1 MFPAVRAVNQE
12 PRQISGADRRKGLC
26 ARGIRGTSV
35 VDVVRHESVT
45 SAGRRPELVRVLA
58 NRGRRRRSRA
68 GMSEIVGF
76 AAMMCR
82 LSLPPTQ
89 PATGAFVNSTE
100 ATFHYGYRAIDPRVI
115 GRLSGR
121 RRIRVAGPETVG
133 ADTVWPTA
141 RRREGLSPAGWD
153 ISSGVS
159 RRAMVISVPFAFEGL
174 TTIHGKLAR
183 QYRRADCGAVLDV
196 RRGVTAFHPA
206 RRQWVCKVTSPESD
220 REGFTGAGAGWATR
234 EDWVAS
240 RSLGVTARGRRHQSQ
255 PAVAFSS
262 FTERSIDGL
271 VK

>member
-26 ARGIRGTSV
+26 ARGIRGTAV
-35 VDVVRHESVT
+35 VAVVRHESVT

-121 RRIRVAGPETVG
+121 RRVRLLNWNRLEQ
-133 ADTVWPTA
+133 
-141 RRREGLSPAGWD
+141 RRFGQR
-153 ISSGVS
+153 
-159 RRAMVISVPFAFEGL
+159 
-174 TTIHGKLAR
+174 
-183 QYRRADCGAVLDV
+183 CGAEK
-196 RRGVTAFHPA
+196 GGA
-206 RRQWVCKVTSPESD
+206 RPGGTFSQVSP
-220 REGFTGAGAGWATR
+220 G
-234 EDWVAS
+234 
-240 RSLGVTARGRRHQSQ
+240 GRWQFLRHLLSK
-255 PAVAFSS
+255 
-262 FTERSIDGL
+262 G
-271 VK
+271 